1 MPAAAVSCA
10 YIYKWRHFSVA
21 GRHTL
26 DRFARPQM
34 SVLAGPEDQNT
45 TRTQQQ
51 YRIRLFCGDLD
62 INLIPRRPLM
72 PSDGRQASADSF
84 LSFFAHDRMMRS
96 MLDFPLHISLFDA
109 IRGADSVDVMDECV
123 IFPSY

>member
-1 MPAAAVSCA
+1 LLLAE
-10 YIYKWRHFSVA
+10 
-21 GRHTL
+21 HTL

-51 YRIRLFCGDLD
+51 YSIRLFCGDLD

-72 PSDGRQASADSF
+72 PSDGRQHLLIRFFHSSF
-84 LSFFAHDRMMRS
+84 T
-96 MLDFPLHISLFDA
+96 I
-109 IRGADSVDVMDECV
+109 G
-123 IFPSY
+123 